1 MKKLPLILL
10 LLFSIHFCTG
20 QLRKTIDS
28 LATVCNKAISDSDK
42 VLLLGKL
49 ADLYYTFKL
58 NKEGDS
64 ILKRQFLIA
73 DLSNNNNLI
82 LTALFGDAISNISPS
97 TTKEEFDKTIQFLEK
112 GIDYAKS
119 QNQYDYIA
127 LGYVRLANLLRKR
140 GDNDKALTNANLALG
155 YLENVEQDS
164 IKVEI
169 YIELG
174 NTYQAKKESVLAS
187 THYNTAF
194 DIALKMKSIPLQSEV
209 YHCFAEM
216 YQALGNTVIAKEELK
231 KSVALNKESGDEEG
245 LLKDYYDLARFTAEK
260 YYIDMAID
268 LATSLHMI
276 KYVLKAKSLMFYYYM
291 VEKKNS
297 DLALQYLEKEP
308 DVKQSIINIGNSYYL
323 RTIGQIYLWA
333 RNGDSALHYFKQAEI
348 DYVNNYDPKLKR
360 SIFNEIA
367 QCYDEL
373 LHNIPEAI
381 YYYTQVLEIS
391 IASNDASNIASSS
404 YALSKLYEQQGDFT
418 QAYLFSKKSI
428 QYQDSLR
435 KLLEG
440 RDIALLNVERE
451 NRKHAEESR
460 QAAEKLANKRNIQY
474 MAITIAI
481 AVIFTIMLI
490 LGMFPI
496 SKLTIKMLGYFF
508 FISLFEFI
516 VMVIDSF
523 LHKITHG
530 EPLKIWLI
538 KIVLIAMLV
547 PFQHYLEHGLIKF
560 LESRKLIEART
571 KFKLIKWRPKTK
583 KPAPVKETDFE
594 ENTAVL

>member
-1 MKKLPLILL
+1 
-10 LLFSIHFCTG
+10 
-20 QLRKTIDS
+20 
-28 LATVCNKAISDSDK
+28 
-42 VLLLGKL
+42 
-49 ADLYYTFKL
+49 
-58 NKEGDS
+58 
-64 ILKRQFLIA
+64 
-73 DLSNNNNLI
+73 
-82 LTALFGDAISNISPS
+82 
-97 TTKEEFDKTIQFLEK
+97 
-112 GIDYAKS
+112 
-119 QNQYDYIA
+119 
-127 LGYVRLANLLRKR
+127 
-140 GDNDKALTNANLALG
+140 
-155 YLENVEQDS
+155 
-164 IKVEI
+164 
-169 YIELG
+169 
-174 NTYQAKKESVLAS
+174 
-187 THYNTAF
+187 
-194 DIALKMKSIPLQSEV
+194 
-209 YHCFAEM
+209 
-216 YQALGNTVIAKEELK
+216 
-231 KSVALNKESGDEEG
+231 
-245 LLKDYYDLARFTAEK
+245 
-260 YYIDMAID
+260 
-268 LATSLHMI
+268 
-276 KYVLKAKSLMFYYYM
+276 M

-297 DLALQYLEKEP
+297 SLALQYLENEP
-308 DVKQSIINIGNSYYL
+308 DVKQSMINIGSSYYL
-323 RTIGQIYLWA
+323 RTLGQIYLWA
-333 RNGDSALHYFKQAEI
+333 KNGDSALHYLKLAEI

-360 SIFNEIA
+360 SIFREIA

-381 YYYTQVLEIS
+381 YYYSQVMDIS
-391 IASNDASNIASSS
+391 IATNDASYIANTSF
-404 YALSKLYEQQGDFT
+404 ALSKLYEQQGDFT

-435 KLLEG
+435 KLSEG

-481 AVIFTIMLI
+481 AVVFTIMLI

-560 LESRKLIEART
+560 LESRKLLEART
-571 KFKLIKWRPKTK
+571 KLKLIKWRVKPK
-583 KPAPVKETDFE
+583 KPVPPVKEADFE